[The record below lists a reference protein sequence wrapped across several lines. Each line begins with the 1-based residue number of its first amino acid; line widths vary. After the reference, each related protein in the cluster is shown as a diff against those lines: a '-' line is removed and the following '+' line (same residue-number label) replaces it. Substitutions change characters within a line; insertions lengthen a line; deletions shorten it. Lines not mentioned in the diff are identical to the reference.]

1 MGKMSRDKGKRGEL
15 ELAKKLREYGYET
28 RRGQQFCGAK
38 GDADVIGLPGIHIE
52 AKRVEKLNLYEAVK
66 QSVRDSVY
74 EDLPAVFHRKN
85 NQEWL
90 VTMRL
95 TEWMEMY
102 KAYTESKDEY
112 ELQLD
117 LDGNVVGL
125 RNMRTGHV
133 DYFK

>member
-28 RRGQQFCGAK
+28 RRGPQFCGAK

-52 AKRVEKLNLYEAVK
+52 VKRVEKLNLYEAVK

-85 NQEWL
+85 NREWL

-117 LDGNVVGL
+117 QDGNVVGL
-125 RNMRTGHV
+125 KNLRTGHV

>member
-15 ELAKKLREYGYET
+15 ELAKILREYGYET

-52 AKRVEKLNLYEAVK
+52 VKRVEKLNLYEAVK

-117 LDGNVVGL
+117 QDGNVVGL
-125 RNMRTGHV
+125 KNLRTGHV